1 MWRSP
6 SEQRFALPCIRRY
19 DSGLPL
25 RSLLEMAVIV
35 NEKSAPARGAWM
47 ALIAALL
54 GWMFDGAEM
63 GVFSMVAK
71 PALESLLVREIE
83 PSLATPRN
91 TDHLSAVQAALL
103 KDKVTD
109 WQGLI
114 QSAFLIG
121 AATGGV
127 LFGWLGD
134 RVGRVRAMT
143 LSVLTYAIFTGVCGF
158 AGSPSILA
166 FFRFIAAL
174 GMGGEWSLGVA
185 LVMEV
190 WPNRSRALMAGLI
203 GAAANAGYFLVGIMG
218 LILAALIS
226 QITAALQRA
235 GLSTDTVQWL
245 TDFGGWRILM
255 MLGVAPAMLTFL
267 IRIFVPESHKWE
279 DAKKGG
285 ATQHWASADLLVVLL
300 GIAGPWFIVYL
311 WTVKFSSLA
320 IPILGT
326 LVGLAVVAFGFTFPV
341 LRYLQR
347 EAKATG
353 NQKLVASTIGTML
366 FAAVLSGIPLLGTW
380 GTTQQLST
388 FAANL
393 PIPEETPPE
402 EKQAIKDTVRQW
414 TQIWSS
420 SGAIVGTI
428 IAAMLGDWLGRRI
441 SYGLL
446 CVVSLVSVFLLL
458 TLNDAYSPMLYG
470 WVFLV
475 GLTTASF
482 YGWLPL
488 YLPELFRTSVRATG
502 QGFSFNFGR
511 IVAAIGVLQLGN
523 LVAMYGNKGLALG
536 NFTFAPG
543 LASAC
548 MVLSSVYFL
557 GLVLILFAPETKGR
571 PLPE

>member
-1 MWRSP
+1 
-6 SEQRFALPCIRRY
+6 
-19 DSGLPL
+19 
-25 RSLLEMAVIV
+25 MATNV
-35 NEKSAPARGAWM
+35 KDKTAPARGAWM

-71 PALESLLVREIE
+71 PALESLLVADVAGPNSGPHRD
-83 PSLATPRN
+83 TKQ
-91 TDHLSAVQAALL
+91 LSPVQTEEL
-103 KDKVTD
+103 KQQVIY

-134 RVGRVRAMT
+134 RIGRVRAMT

-158 AGSPSILA
+158 AGNAPMLA

-218 LILAALIS
+218 LILAAI
-226 QITAALQRA
+226 ITRLAETLASA
-235 GLSTDTVQWL
+235 GLSEATVQWL
-245 TDFGGWRILM
+245 TDFSGWRILM
-255 MLGVAPAMLTFL
+255 MLGVAPALLTFM

-279 DAKKGG
+279 EAKKSGG
-285 ATQHWASADLLVVLL
+285 TQHWASADLLVVIL

-311 WTVKFSSLA
+311 WNVKFSSLA

-326 LVGLAVVAFGFTFPV
+326 LVGLAVVCFGFTFPV

-347 EAKATG
+347 EAQATG
-353 NQKLVASTIGTML
+353 NKSLVTSTIGLML

-393 PIPEETPPE
+393 PIPTETPE
-402 EKQAIKDTVRQW
+402 AEQKAIKDTVRQW

-428 IAAMLGDWLGRRI
+428 VAAMMGDLLGRRI
-441 SYGLL
+441 SYGFL
-446 CVVSLVSVFLLL
+446 CVASLLSVFALF
-458 TLNDAYSPMLYG
+458 TYNTEYSPMLHA

-523 LVAMYGNKGLALG
+523 LQAMFANKGLTVG

-548 MVLSSVYFL
+548 MLLSCVYFF
-557 GLVLILFAPETKGR
+557 GIVLILFAPETKGQ